1 MFVYNLKNKLDEIG
15 VPPDL
20 YSILT
25 GGLLNE
31 RLCIVREGLWQ
42 VYYSEHGKK
51 AGQKFFEAEE
61 EACEYF
67 CDKMKR
73 YADANRN
80 HKWNLSRQQWGKG
93 R

>member
-31 RLCIVREGLWQ
+31 RLCIVRKGLWQ

-51 AGQKFFEAEE
+51 AGQKFFETEE

-67 CDKMKR
+67 YRKLKR
-73 YADANRN
+73 YSTISVND
-80 HKWNLSRQQWGKG
+80 LY
-93 R
+93 